1 MTDPRGYS
9 VDYDVISGTE
19 VAYVKDEP
27 MIDNIEDNTQ
37 YYDKKVSSSAT
48 VRTKIEQEDANDSL
62 KADVEA
68 LRRKNTPVFSGVLKY
83 FPDAIKY
90 VSQVSQNGNEQHH
103 PGEPLH
109 WDRNKST
116 DELDAL
122 ARHLIDHS
130 INPMDTDGMLHIGK
144 VAWRALAYLQKHLE
158 DESSNCR
165 GN

>member
-1 MTDPRGYS
+1 MRR
-9 VDYDVISGTE
+9 
-19 VAYVKDEP
+19 
-27 MIDNIEDNTQ
+27 MIEDRLEVPKINNYGDDLNDDSL
-37 YYDKKVSSSAT
+37 YYDKKVGSSAT
-48 VRTKIEQEDANDSL
+48 MRTRIEQDIEQQYANDSMD
-62 KADVEA
+62 ADIEA
-68 LRRKNTPVFSGVLKY
+68 LRASRRKSTPVFSGVLKY

-90 VSQVSQNGNEQHH
+90 VSEVSQKGNDQHH

-130 INPMDTDGMLHIGK
+130 IDPMDTDGMLHIGK

-158 DESSNCR
+158 SQEL
-165 GN
+165 